1 MTMRYSTLKL
11 LLCFSK
17 EKGCTYLQ
25 LFGDSMIIV
34 NWINKAQN
42 CHTMFLLTLIEDVH
56 YIVDNFDLCT
66 CCHVHKEINSI
77 VYKLSKEEDCRS
89 LKWDIFWI
97 LSSTFHQRDNSLTEP
112 TNVIILYEW
121 LQTYWFYN
129 TICKGLY
136 IFCQNLHE
144 YICFE
149 TYMNRFFGKR
159 IIIFVTYCLNM
170 PFFVNTFQLKDK
182 KYMVDMYDV

>member
-1 MTMRYSTLKL
+1 MHCLYILSHFPQQKDALVIRFIHEEQMNKSIHWEIFNGASQNQKCGGGAIIYLSETSYLKIQMGLGNGTNNYVKVMNLKL

-42 CHTMFLLTLIEDVH
+42 YHIMFLLTLIEDVH

-89 LKWDIFWI
+89 LKWDIF
-97 LSSTFHQRDNSLTEP
+97 
-112 TNVIILYEW
+112 
-121 LQTYWFYN
+121 
-129 TICKGLY
+129 
-136 IFCQNLHE
+136 
-144 YICFE
+144 
-149 TYMNRFFGKR
+149 
-159 IIIFVTYCLNM
+159 
-170 PFFVNTFQLKDK
+170 
-182 KYMVDMYDV
+182 